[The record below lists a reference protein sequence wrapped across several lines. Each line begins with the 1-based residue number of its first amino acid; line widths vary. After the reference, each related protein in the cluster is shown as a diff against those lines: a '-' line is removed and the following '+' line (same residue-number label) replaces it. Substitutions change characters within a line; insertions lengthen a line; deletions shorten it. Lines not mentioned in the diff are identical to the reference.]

1 METVKVRDMVLGD
14 GSVKICVPVIA
25 HTYTELEQ
33 TLKTLEGGS
42 FDLVEFRA
50 DFYFEEESRALS
62 AIRRAAGGRPI
73 LYTIRT
79 KEEGGEIEI
88 SDDQYRE
95 RILEACVMA
104 DIVDIQ
110 LSRLHERPGNP
121 QLHSDLVRKLHEMGV
136 KVLLS
141 WHDFDR
147 TPKKEY
153 LLEKLCGMQ
162 DEGCD
167 IAKISV
173 MPNSRQDVLTLMEAS
188 VEMLER
194 HARRPFVTMSMGTI
208 GKITRVAGT
217 FTGSCITFGTAGM
230 MSAPGQ
236 VPSDSLRQILK
247 VLG

>member
-25 HTYTELEQ
+25 HTYRELEQ
-33 TLKTLEGGS
+33 TLRALEGGS

-62 AIRRAAGGRPI
+62 AIRRAAGGKPV

-88 SDDQYRE
+88 SDDRYRE
-95 RILEACVMA
+95 RILNACVMA
-104 DIVDIQ
+104 DIADIQ
-110 LSRLHERPGNP
+110 LSRLHDRAGSR
-121 QLHSDLVRKLHEMGV
+121 QLRSDLVGKLHEMGV

-141 WHDFDR
+141 WHDFDM
-147 TPKKEY
+147 TPRKEV
-153 LLEKLCGMQ
+153 LLEKMCEMQ

-167 IAKISV
+167 IAKIAV
-173 MPNSRQDVLTLMEAS
+173 MPHSRQDVLTLMEDS

-194 HARRPFVTMSMGTI
+194 FASRPFVTMSMGTI
-208 GKITRVAGT
+208 GRVTRVAGS

-247 VLG
+247 ALG